1 MDNATHTLLHCLS
14 WAVER
19 ENLFVAFSLDLD
31 LDRKYTHVIEA
42 IVGSS
47 DAWTAF
53 ANFCEVV
60 IKRKKMEKE
69 REREQTIGMR
79 PIDVIPTIID
89 KLLNTVYSSV
99 KAVAFPRFKVDD
111 SIRMSKFKTIFEKGY
126 TLNWTTEVVQ
136 LILKSSKYR
145 KLIL

>member
-1 MDNATHTLLHCLS
+1 
-14 WAVER
+14 
-19 ENLFVAFSLDLD
+19 
-31 LDRKYTHVIEA
+31 
-42 IVGSS
+42 
-47 DAWTAF
+47 
-53 ANFCEVV
+53 
-60 IKRKKMEKE
+60 
-69 REREQTIGMR
+69 MR

-99 KAVAFPRFKVDD
+99 KAVAFLRFKVGD

-145 KLIL
+145 KLMTYPMTYLLEDYRGKSIVGGFYEYELHRDANPNVYLVEKVA